1 MGAVKFTYDRIGGG
15 YVARRPDAR
24 LSARLVELL
33 SSSSSVVNIGAG
45 TGSYEPDD
53 RCVIAVEPSSV
64 MIAQRLPECAPCVQ
78 ASAEDLPFPSDS
90 FEAALAVST
99 VHHWSDLARGLR
111 EMRRV
116 ADKRIVYFS
125 EPARYGEHWIVD
137 DYFPEIVTMATNLSA
152 PRGDQVAE
160 LLGGDVTVEVFE
172 TLNDFTDGAGAYWAR
187 PEQYCDPSVQNTLSM
202 FALLDDQVVRRG
214 TARLRDD
221 LKSGRWDERYKHLRS
236 RAAMDVGYRIAFSRG

>member
-1 MGAVKFTYDRIGGG
+1 M
-15 YVARRPDAR
+15 
-24 LSARLVELL
+24 
-33 SSSSSVVNIGAG
+33 
-45 TGSYEPDD
+45 
-53 RCVIAVEPSSV
+53 
-64 MIAQRLPECAPCVQ
+64 Q
-78 ASAEDLPFPSDS
+78 ASAENLPFPSDS

-99 VHHWSDLARGLR
+99 VHHWGDLARGLR

-172 TLNDFTDGAGAYWAR
+172 TPTISPMVPERIGLGRNSIATRRCRTLCRCSPFSTTKLSAAELLGCATISNPDGGMNDISTYDHER
-187 PEQYCDPSVQNTLSM
+187 PWTL
-202 FALLDDQVVRRG
+202 A
-214 TARLRDD
+214 T
-221 LKSGRWDERYKHLRS
+221 E
-236 RAAMDVGYRIAFSRG
+236 